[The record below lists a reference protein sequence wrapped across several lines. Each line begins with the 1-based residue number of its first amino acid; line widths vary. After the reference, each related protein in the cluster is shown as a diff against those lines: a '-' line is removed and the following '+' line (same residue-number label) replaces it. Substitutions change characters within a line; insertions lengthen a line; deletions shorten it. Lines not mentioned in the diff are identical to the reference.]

1 MRTPLAVLLI
11 SLALVASAAVA
22 QSQRTGF
29 VNSAKIF
36 QEVPEAKDAENRLA
50 TFAKPIQDSLAAMQ
64 KAIEDKI
71 AEYQKKE
78 SMMNDAAR
86 RTAQQEIQDMTQR
99 AREYASR
106 KDQELAKRREDVLG
120 PLKEKILKA
129 IERVAKEEKYSF
141 VFDQTEQVQILL
153 YGDPNHD
160 LTYKVIDR
168 LKRGK

>member
-1 MRTPLAVLLI
+1 
-11 SLALVASAAVA
+11 
-22 QSQRTGF
+22 
-29 VNSAKIF
+29 
-36 QEVPEAKDAENRLA
+36 
-50 TFAKPIQDSLAAMQ
+50 
-64 KAIEDKI
+64 
-71 AEYQKKE
+71 
-78 SMMNDAAR
+78 MMNDAAR
-86 RTAQQEIQDMTQR
+86 RTAQQEIQDMTPR